1 MEKLSIIIPAYNE
14 EKRIGR
20 TLESYSKFYENLKKK
35 KRLDFEILVVLN
47 ACRDNTLKVV
57 KSVQKK
63 HKNIRFLD
71 FVRGGKG
78 FAVVEGFKDTLK
90 RKNSLIGFVDA
101 DMATS
106 PESFYDLALK
116 LDGYDGAIASRGL
129 KDSIVTTSFKRKLTN
144 RGFNFLVRI
153 VLHLPYKDTQCGAK
167 IFRRGLIEEIVKDIG
182 LTEWAFDIDLLYR
195 INKGG
200 FKIREVPTVWEDK
213 AGSKIQVIKSTI
225 QMIASIIRLRLMY
238 SPFKT
243 VVRAYDRLLPEQIKI
258 HSW

>member
-78 FAVVEGFKDTLK
+78 FAVVEGFKYTLK
-90 RKNSLIGFVDA
+90 
-101 DMATS
+101 
-106 PESFYDLALK
+106 E
-116 LDGYDGAIASRGL
+116 
-129 KDSIVTTSFKRKLTN
+129 
-144 RGFNFLVRI
+144 
-153 VLHLPYKDTQCGAK
+153 
-167 IFRRGLIEEIVKDIG
+167 
-182 LTEWAFDIDLLYR
+182 
-195 INKGG
+195 
-200 FKIREVPTVWEDK
+200 
-213 AGSKIQVIKSTI
+213 
-225 QMIASIIRLRLMY
+225 
-238 SPFKT
+238 KT
-243 VVRAYDRLLPEQIKI
+243 A
-258 HSW
+258 